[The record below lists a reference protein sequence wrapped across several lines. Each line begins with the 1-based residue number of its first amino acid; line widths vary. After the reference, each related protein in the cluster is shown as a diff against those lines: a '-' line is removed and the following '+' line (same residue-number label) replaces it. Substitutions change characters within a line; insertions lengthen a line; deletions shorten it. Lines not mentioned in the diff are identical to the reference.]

1 MANPVSEIAELSAR
15 LADYNYQ
22 YYVLDNPTVSDS
34 EYDRS
39 LRELQALEVANPNLV
54 LATSPTQRVGGKAA
68 SQFAPITHVVPML
81 SLDNAF
87 NEAEIAAFDQRVKS
101 WLNTDVPISYAAEPK
116 LDGLAISLRYE
127 AGKLVQAT
135 TRGDGSVGEDVTAN
149 VRTIPQIPLQLRGD
163 DFPAVL
169 EIRGEIFMPKLG
181 FDALNTA
188 QVAANK
194 KPFMNPRN
202 AAAGSLRQ
210 LDPTITAS
218 RPLAIYCYGIGDIA
232 NEDKPLAADYF
243 VLMHQIHQWGLPIS
257 PLLQTQSSVSD
268 LMQFVDKVLTQRDAL
283 PYEIDGVVFKV
294 NDFALQQRLGAVSKA
309 PRWAIAYKFPAQ
321 EEMTTVNAIDIQVG
335 RTGALTPV
343 ARLVPVLVGGVM
355 VSNATLHNEDEI
367 ARKDVRVGDTVIVRR
382 AGDVIPEVVQV
393 VIAKRPAESE
403 AFVMPIFCPVCASHA
418 TRQADEAKRRCQAG
432 LFCGAQ
438 RKEAIK
444 HFASRKAMD
453 VDGLGDKLVEQLVD
467 AGLIA
472 DPADL
477 FSLDLAQISG
487 LERMATKS
495 AENLLAALSTAKH
508 TTLAR
513 FLFALGIRDVG
524 ETTARAL
531 AVHFSALDALI
542 ATNVESLLEVE
553 DVGPIVAQ
561 RIVDFFAEAH
571 NHDVVSRLVAAGVSW
586 PAIEKVN
593 SAHLL
598 ANKTVV
604 LTGTLET
611 FSRAEAKDKLLAL
624 GVKVAGSVSKKTDFV
639 IAGRDAGSKLK
650 KAASLGIAVVDEA
663 QLAEWLA

>member
-149 VRTIPQIPLQLRGD
+149 ARTIPQIPLQLRGD
-163 DFPAVL
+163 DYPAVL

-268 LMQFVDKVLTQRDAL
+268 LMEFVDKVLTQRDAL

-393 VIAKRPAESE
+393 VIAKRPADSE
-403 AFVMPIFCPVCASHA
+403 AFVMPTFCPVCASHA